1 MAQQT
6 FSGVPGEF
14 TAGEVLSSADQNLL
28 RDYLIAQ
35 IKEGMTGDTGEILPM
50 IMDLTNNR
58 VELDSGGIKFSDA
71 TTQTTAAVTGV
82 AFSGSTADGVVTFH
96 NSSTAAVEST
106 ATYAS
111 NTLTLTGAG
120 GGVKM
125 DELNSADANTL
136 DSYEEGTWTAAI
148 ATGSGSITIHSTRKV
163 GSYIKI
169 GQLVFVS
176 GAFGISAISSPSGT
190 LNMTGL
196 PFAPINNYPS
206 GGDVDADR
214 FFPNGYIAEPTAQTL
229 GVFCRM
235 VDGAATIE
243 WRAGTGETAEDGAIA
258 DIIDTAS
265 QFYISGCYRAAT

>member
-136 DSYEEGTWTAAI
+136 DSYEEGTFTAAI

-196 PFAPINNYPS
+196 PFAPIN
-206 GGDVDADR
+206 GLTGDADR